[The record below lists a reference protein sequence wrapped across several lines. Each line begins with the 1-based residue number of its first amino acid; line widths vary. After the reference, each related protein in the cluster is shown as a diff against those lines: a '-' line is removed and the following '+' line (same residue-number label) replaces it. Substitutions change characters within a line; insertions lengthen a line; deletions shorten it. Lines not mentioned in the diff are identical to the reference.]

1 MKPKRK
7 FERIES
13 GVPGLDKLIQGGFI
27 KGSTILV
34 SGEAG
39 AGKTTFCLQY
49 LWEGLQK
56 GEPGIYITLEETA
69 EEIRQDALSY
79 GWDLSEYE
87 KKDMFLI
94 IEKNMFEDPDID
106 FFEIDKL
113 NAKRL
118 VIDSISILS
127 LMIDNKA
134 VTRNRI
140 GNMLRSLKEK
150 DVTTLLISESAGA
163 SDFSRLGIE
172 EYIADA
178 VILLELNSEGKKAE
192 RSLFVRKM
200 RRTMHSESRHQIK
213 ITPDGMSVGVR

>member
-200 RRTMHSESRHQIK
+200 RRTMHSENRHKIK
-213 ITPDGMSVGVR
+213 ITPDGMSVGVK